1 MVEEIQDQMNS
12 EEARYIQERTNAILD
27 VIMAYARL
35 DFTSKTEIT
44 DEGDVFDAIASGVNM
59 LGEELESSV
68 ISLQEREALLQ
79 EVHHRVK
86 NNLQIISS
94 LMNLQAAH
102 TKDENFLAM
111 IRECRNRIISMSMI
125 HEMLYRTKDLSRI
138 QVSDYIKTLAL
149 SIHSSFSR
157 KDSDIS
163 FNYEIDEQIYLEADR
178 MIPIGLIVNE
188 AVSNSFKYAFPG
200 RSGIISITF
209 VVSGAN
215 YLLKIRDN
223 GVGLPD
229 QVQTEEFGSLGIQ
242 LIKALSEQLSAE
254 LVILREHGLGYELRF
269 RMEN

>member
-1 MVEEIQDQMNS
+1 MNS

-35 DFTSKTEIT
+35 DFTRKTVIT
-44 DEGDVFDAIASGVNM
+44 DQGDVFDAIASGVNM
-59 LGEELESSV
+59 LGEELENSV
-68 ISLQEREALLQ
+68 ITLQEREALLQ

-94 LMNLQAAH
+94 LMSLQASY
-102 TKDENFLAM
+102 TKDEKFLAM

-138 QVSDYIKTLAL
+138 QVSDYIKTLGL

-157 KDSDIS
+157 QDAAVSFSYDI
-163 FNYEIDEQIYLEADR
+163 DDQIYLEADR

-200 RSGIISITF
+200 RPGLIDITF
-209 VVSGAN
+209 ITSDDF
-215 YLLKIRDN
+215 YLLKIKDD

-229 QVQTEEFGSLGIQ
+229 QIQTEDFESLGIQ
-242 LIKALSEQLSAE
+242 LIKALSDQLSAE
-254 LVILREHGLGYELRF
+254 LVILRDQGLGYELRF
-269 RMEN
+269 LR